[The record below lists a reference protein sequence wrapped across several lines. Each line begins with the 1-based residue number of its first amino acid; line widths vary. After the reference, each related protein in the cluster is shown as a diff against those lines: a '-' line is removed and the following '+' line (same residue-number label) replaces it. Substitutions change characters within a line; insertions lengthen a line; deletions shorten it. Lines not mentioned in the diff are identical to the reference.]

1 MKCRLRSAKREEA
14 MEAAFP
20 GFKKDLQ
27 KAYEHHWN
35 DPGCCLPVDGLRG
48 EGGCWKVLI
57 PKLDLEE
64 IPEVGYDPD
73 KWNKY
78 PEVTPPEDV
87 YMVSVRDGSTR
98 WFKLCAQYIGNVW
111 LDYNTCKPLE
121 VTGCFFFKK
130 WK

>member
-1 MKCRLRSAKREEA
+1 MTKCRLRSAKREEA
-14 MEAAFP
+14 MESAFP
-20 GFKKDLQ
+20 GFKEDLQ
-27 KAYEHHWN
+27 KAYEYHWN

-48 EGGCWKVLI
+48 EGGCWRVLI

-78 PEVTPPEDV
+78 PEVIPPEGA
-87 YMVSVRDGSTR
+87 YMAAGCGNSHWART
-98 WFKLCAQYIGNVW
+98 CAQYIGNTW
-111 LDYNTCKPLE
+111 FDYNTNKPLDI
-121 VTGCFFFKK
+121 TGGLLFKE